1 MKKTQAPALRQN
13 KFFKIGTIFVC
24 LLLVFSWTFPLS
36 VEAFTQKPIYL
47 SMTGQQAAT
56 LEDLIKARQSGQS
69 GATSPSSTPV
79 SSTSQTEENAAAE
92 TAASSQATVAES
104 QSSTGESTTQESES
118 SESVASSETEDSSNV
133 SANTSV
139 RSVAS
144 LQVQKRDWKMVF
156 TESLVYSKNFVAA
169 SMNDQQ
175 DFTFLL
181 EKNKSESMSLGTYQS
196 LFVAYVSYQKLKDRM
211 EEEVMLLA
219 EDIPAAEEGMSLSQI
234 PASSTLKIKDLF
246 YLLLLDHSAE
256 ASEALARLSY
266 ENKDNFLKEAN
277 LLFSKM
283 GLSSTKLVKLYDT
296 DKDPSFSTTEE
307 ISYFMSAYLRED
319 FLRTALTEKEYS
331 FSYVSGGSQ
340 KNKTVLSNYFE
351 ITKAT
356 TFRGQ
361 AHITG
366 GLASWTQNAGYSL
379 LTFAPLGNGYVVAIS
394 ARAADNYF
402 RLLDHT
408 GFYASGMN
416 RVHNVSLYAKGALLA
431 SVPVVGSLQKQVDFF
446 ADEEYSVKVPE
457 MVGPTQI
464 TKILN
469 MAERLEAPK
478 NEGDLVGSL
487 QIVFGTEELLNKEFR
502 LKESISLYPLYRLNQ
517 TVFAMYYS
525 HKALFYLVM
534 ILLNFA
540 LLFAIVLFNYFTR
553 NKTRK

>member
-1 MKKTQAPALRQN
+1 MKKTETPTLLPN
-13 KFFKIGTIFVC
+13 KFLKIGTFFVC

-36 VEAFTQKPIYL
+36 IEAITSNINYV

-69 GATSPSSTPV
+69 GSAPSSSTPV
-79 SSTSQTEENAAAE
+79 SSASATESAVAE
-92 TAASSQATVAES
+92 TDANTQASVTES
-104 QSSTGESTTQESES
+104 QSTPGESATTESES
-118 SESVASSETEDSSNV
+118 VPMTETENTGTASDSS
-133 SANTSV
+133 SV

-175 DFTFLL
+175 AFTFLL

-219 EDIPAAEEGMSLSQI
+219 EDIPTAEEGMSLSQI
-234 PASSTLKIKDLF
+234 PASSTLKVKDLF

-266 ENKDNFLKEAN
+266 ENKENFLKEAN

-283 GLSSTKLVKLYDT
+283 GLSGTKLVKLYDT

-307 ISYFMSAYLRED
+307 ISYFMSAYLKED

-331 FSYVSGGSQ
+331 FSYLSEGTQ

-351 ITKAT
+351 ITKTT

-366 GLASWTQNAGYSL
+366 GLASWTSNAGYSL
-379 LTFAPLGNGYVVAIS
+379 LTFAPLGNGYVVAVS
-394 ARAADNYF
+394 ARANDNYF

-416 RVHNVSLYAKGALLA
+416 RMHNVSLYAKGERLA
-431 SVPVVGSLQKQVDFF
+431 TIPVVGSLQKQVDFF
-446 ADEEYSVKVPE
+446 AEEEYSVKVPE
-457 MVGPTQI
+457 MVGATQI

-469 MAERLEAPK
+469 MKERLEAPQ
-478 NEGDLVGSL
+478 NAGDLVGSL
-487 QIVFGTEELLNKEFR
+487 QIVFGEEELLNKEYR
-502 LKESISLYPLYRLNQ
+502 LKESISLYPLYRFNQ
-517 TVFAMYYS
+517 FVFALYYT
-525 HKALFYLVM
+525 HKGLFYLVM
-534 ILLNFA
+534 IVLNFA

-553 NKTRK
+553 NKKRKA